1 MNYQP
6 LFTDPQ
12 LKKWKTLFRVSFVVN
27 LLLLAFI
34 IFYKFPGSEE
44 KKPENKSASAEQ
56 VSATA
61 EAASGSA
68 QTEASSQAANG
79 DQPAAATPAPAPSQ
93 TPNRTYTAGEPI
105 ASSVV
110 ISDNFYN
117 AFNHSEEIQK
127 MSQALNTAKLADILS
142 AHIARLLIWDVSLRS
157 DARKEDT
164 IDFVFRIIPTD
175 EKKQRNDLPDDLE
188 ILAVKYYSHKLS
200 KTISI
205 YKYTAK
211 DSSSRYYY
219 SDGTMI
225 EKKITPNPPIKNYI
239 QITSTIGDRAPKHEG
254 IDFKAP
260 VGTPV
265 YSTVNG
271 RVARINWKTKYNGY
285 CIEIEEK
292 GKPFVFKYLHLS
304 EVLVDAGQSVTA
316 GQHIANS
323 GNTGKST
330 APHLHYQI
338 NIGQKGKVQDP
349 FVFHKTTVT
358 SVPAAELTE
367 FKNKVAELDTLMD

>member
-12 LKKWKTLFRVSFVVN
+12 LKKWKALFRISFVIN

-34 IFYKFPGSEE
+34 IFYKIPNSDE
-44 KKPENKSASAEQ
+44 KKPEEKKIPAEQ
-56 VSATA
+56 TAAAEVPSEQGQA
-61 EAASGSA
+61 EAAQPA
-68 QTEASSQAANG
+68 ENG
-79 DQPAAATPAPAPSQ
+79 DQPAAGNPAPAASQ
-93 TPNRTYTAGEPI
+93 KQAQTYTAGEPI

-110 ISDNFYN
+110 IADNFYN

-127 MSQALNTAKLADILS
+127 ISQALNMTKLSDILS
-142 AHIARLLIWDVSLRS
+142 AHIARLLIWDISLRS

-164 IDFVFRIIPTD
+164 IDFVFRTVPVS
-175 EKKQRNDLPDDLE
+175 EKKQRTDLPDDLE

-205 YKYTAK
+205 YKYTTK
-211 DSSSRYYY
+211 DSDSKYYY

-225 EKKITPNPPIKNYI
+225 EKKIIPNPPIKNYI

-254 IDFKAP
+254 VDFKAP

-265 YSTVNG
+265 YSTING
-271 RVARINWKTKYNGY
+271 KVARINWKTKYNGY

-304 EVLVDAGQSVTA
+304 EVLVEAGQTVTA

-349 FVFHKTTVT
+349 FVFHKTTGT
-358 SVPAAELTE
+358 SVPAAELTD
-367 FKNKVAELDTLMD
+367 FKNKTAELDTLMN

>member
-27 LLLLAFI
+27 IILLAFI
-34 IFYKFPGSEE
+34 IFYKFPDSEDNRPEE
-44 KKPENKSASAEQ
+44 KKVPAEQ
-56 VSATA
+56 TATA
-61 EAASGSA
+61 EVTSDSRPAEAA
-68 QTEASSQAANG
+68 QTAENG
-79 DQPAAATPAPAPSQ
+79 EPPAAGAPSPAAPQ
-93 TPNRTYTAGEPI
+93 NKNRTYAAGEPI

-110 ISDNFYN
+110 IADNFYN

-127 MSQALNTAKLADILS
+127 ISQDLNIAKLSDVLS

-164 IDFVFRIIPTD
+164 IDFVFRTIPVN
-175 EKKQRNDLPDDLE
+175 EKKQRTDLPDDLE
-188 ILAVKYYSHKLS
+188 ILAVRYYSHKLS

-205 YKYTAK
+205 YKYTTK
-211 DSSSRYYY
+211 DSNSKYYY

-225 EKKITPNPPIKNYI
+225 EKRITPNPPIKNYI

-254 IDFKAP
+254 VDFKAP

-304 EVLVDAGQSVTA
+304 EVLVDAGQTVTA

-349 FVFHKTTVT
+349 FVFHKTTVS
-358 SVPAAELTE
+358 SVPSAELSD
-367 FKNKVAELDTLMD
+367 FRNKVAELDTLMD